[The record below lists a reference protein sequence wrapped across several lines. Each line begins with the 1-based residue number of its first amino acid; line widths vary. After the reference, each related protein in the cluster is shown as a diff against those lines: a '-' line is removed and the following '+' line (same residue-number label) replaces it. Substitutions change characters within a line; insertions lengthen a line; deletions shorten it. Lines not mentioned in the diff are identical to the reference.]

1 MEEVSLKTN
10 NNILECEFNLYQHL
24 LVIEN
29 GSQHKS
35 KGRLFILEQWGVK
48 LVKNRTET
56 LPQTYMRLVE
66 TWQDSSGLGVA
77 LRPDLDLAIFVSTS
91 S

>member
-1 MEEVSLKTN
+1 MSVKTN
-10 NNILECEFNLYQHL
+10 NKILECKFNLDQHL

-48 LVKNRTET
+48 LVKNQTET
-56 LPQTYMRLVE
+56 LP
-66 TWQDSSGLGVA
+66 
-77 LRPDLDLAIFVSTS
+77 
-91 S
+91 